1 MAQDTFGSIQS
12 FSANGQTFDVPA
24 DVDASYIPA
33 RYKTEALASTGRN
46 IKKRTRI
53 VQEVKNLIVFAN
65 LDELANLQIL
75 AEQVPDFTMNLKLND
90 GSVIRTSGWF
100 DFEEYGTMEG
110 KAKITPFPRTNWS
123 ISVTP

>member
-1 MAQDTFGSIQS
+1 MDQFNPS
-12 FSANGQTFDVPA
+12 
-24 DVDASYIPA
+24 
-33 RYKTEALASTGRN
+33 R
-46 IKKRTRI
+46 
-53 VQEVKNLIVFAN
+53 
-65 LDELANLQIL
+65 IL